1 MIDKFNADR
10 SKGVHN
16 LNLFQDH
23 YEPHLRQSALGMA
36 SLEHI
41 DEKSLPD
48 NMLNRFVNKDS
59 SKYLLTL
66 YPKESV
72 WNLSFLERFTF
83 QMKKFDERITGFPGV
98 FFVLTHIIGKDRKI
112 DATLTIIVVFLLLLW
127 DFKKLRLA
135 IMAMVPLVIGTFWMV
150 GTMHLFGL
158 QLTLVNL
165 MGIPLILGIGI
176 DDGVHILQLWLI

>member
-98 FFVLTHIIGKDRKI
+98 FFVLTHIIGKDRRNFNNHRCFPFVTLGFQEI
-112 DATLTIIVVFLLLLW
+112 AISDYGNGTSCYRYFLDGWNDA
-127 DFKKLRLA
+127 
-135 IMAMVPLVIGTFWMV
+135 LVWSPVDIGKFNGYTA
-150 GTMHLFGL
+150 HSR
-158 QLTLVNL
+158 
-165 MGIPLILGIGI
+165 
-176 DDGVHILQLWLI
+176 HRY